1 MQIKSNKI
9 KDIREYYL
17 GRLIEIYPRH
27 EASSMFDL
35 LLESLTGISRT
46 QRATDP
52 GLRASE
58 SEILKIHFA
67 VKDLLN
73 HRPLQYILGDV
84 LFWGLK
90 LSVDERVLIPRPE
103 TEELVEWIIASAKG
117 NPPASILDIGTG
129 SGCIALALKK
139 NFPEATVTA
148 VDASEGAIEVAQK
161 NADRNGL
168 DVEIYQA
175 NLLNEKMHIG
185 GRDFAII
192 VSNPPYVRN
201 SEKNAMRKN
210 VLDYEPEMALFVDDR
225 DPLIFYR
232 LIGEFAL
239 QRLSEGGRLFL
250 EINENLG
257 PETAGLLS
265 RQGFADVAIRKDL
278 AGKERMIS
286 AKKSDR

>member
-9 KDIREYYL
+9 KDIREHYL
-17 GRLIEIYPRH
+17 GRLIEIYPLE
-27 EASSMFDL
+27 EAASMFDL

-67 VKDLLN
+67 VKDLLK
-73 HRPLQYILGDV
+73 HRPLQYILGNG

-90 LSVDERVLIPRPE
+90 ISVDERVLIPRPE
-103 TEELVEWIIASAKG
+103 TEELVEWIIASAKN

-139 NFPEATVTA
+139 SFPDSTVTA
-148 VDASEGAIEVAQK
+148 VDASEGAIEVARK
-161 NADRNGL
+161 NAGKNGL
-168 DVEIYQA
+168 DIEIYQA
-175 NLLNEKMHIG
+175 NLLNEEIDIG
-185 GRDFAII
+185 AGNFGII

-201 SEKNAMRKN
+201 SEKDAMRRN
-210 VLDYEPEMALFVDDR
+210 VLDYEPGMALFVDDD

-265 RQGFADVAIRKDL
+265 RQGFANVTIRKDL
-278 AGKERMIS
+278 AGKDRMIS
-286 AKKSDR
+286 AKKH